1 MNIILDYLK
10 TTYFVV
16 TGLRPARAIIIIF
29 LCNLLFFTSC
39 GDSHNGEL
47 LRKAMSVVET
57 DPELSLA
64 YLDSIEYPE
73 NTLSNEQ
80 YRQYVITDVQAKY
93 KTFRD
98 IKDEK
103 RIFEVQSYYNR
114 DGNNPE
120 MTALANLYSGCVHE
134 ENGENDAAMNDYN
147 LAFNAAK
154 IVNDSLIMA
163 RILLYKGGLLS
174 KQGLYLESIKKY
186 EEAAALCS
194 SYADKKASCYLA
206 IGNRFLPLNNYDS
219 AFYYYDEGLELA
231 RNSGDSSLYGKF
243 LHNIG
248 LTYLETN
255 NYDTAAKYLREARE
269 FVRDTAQ
276 SVKFHL
282 TFASLYLSMNCKD
295 SINHYGGLL
304 CGDIDK
310 VDDDLL
316 LVNIYDVLSNIA
328 LYNNRYDSAYYY
340 VKKYSEKVV
349 DITEDR
355 LSQSVYE
362 IQQKYDYE
370 KIRNEYQA
378 KQIRSQRIGLL
389 LLFFLIISLFVM
401 LFFSIR
407 LSNKRKEA
415 LVANERLRDSEID
428 KAKLMGQKDS
438 DEKTI
443 SMLENRISQLDR
455 KNTDSLQKYWD
466 EINSLKNEIAKN
478 NSDMDRCIDLLRN
491 ASNWQISFVNN
502 LLTIVNYRQDA
513 GTIVS
518 RIKSDLLTD
527 TPFNVIMEIFNN
539 EYPGLAIQ
547 IKNRYPDLT
556 ETEFKV
562 CILSFSQLSSKDM
575 SNILGQSTNS
585 INSARSNIRSK
596 INIEMTGGDISKH
609 ILTELFNK

>member
-1 MNIILDYLK
+1 M
-10 TTYFVV
+10 V
-16 TGLRPARAIIIIF
+16 RQRRAW
-29 LCNLLFFTSC
+29 
-39 GDSHNGEL
+39 
-47 LRKAMSVVET
+47 
-57 DPELSLA
+57 
-64 YLDSIEYPE
+64 
-73 NTLSNEQ
+73 
-80 YRQYVITDVQAKY
+80 
-93 KTFRD
+93 
-98 IKDEK
+98 
-103 RIFEVQSYYNR
+103 
-114 DGNNPE
+114 
-120 MTALANLYSGCVHE
+120 
-134 ENGENDAAMNDYN
+134 
-147 LAFNAAK
+147 
-154 IVNDSLIMA
+154 
-163 RILLYKGGLLS
+163 
-174 KQGLYLESIKKY
+174 
-186 EEAAALCS
+186 
-194 SYADKKASCYLA
+194 
-206 IGNRFLPLNNYDS
+206 
-219 AFYYYDEGLELA
+219 
-231 RNSGDSSLYGKF
+231 
-243 LHNIG
+243 
-248 LTYLETN
+248 
-255 NYDTAAKYLREARE
+255 
-269 FVRDTAQ
+269 RDTAQ
-276 SVKFHL
+276 FVKFHL

-370 KIRNEYQA
+370 KIRNEYQS

-389 LLFFLIISLFVM
+389 LLFFLIISLLVM

-438 DEKTI
+438 NEKTI

-596 INIEMTGGDISKH
+596 INIERTGGDISKH